1 MASQAAT
8 ADIEDILFSV
18 VGFHLLLVMTAITI
32 DIRAATAVARAALPI
47 RIAVVH
53 WERMV
58 RN

>member
-1 MASQAAT
+1 MARQAAT
-8 ADIEDILFSV
+8 SDIGDILLSV
-18 VGFHLLLVMTAITI
+18 LAFHLLLVMTAITI